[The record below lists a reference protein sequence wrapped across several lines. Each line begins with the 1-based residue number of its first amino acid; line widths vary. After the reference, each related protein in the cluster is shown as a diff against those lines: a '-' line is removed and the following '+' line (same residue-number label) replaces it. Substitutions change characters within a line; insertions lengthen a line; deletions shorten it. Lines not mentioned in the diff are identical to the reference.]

1 MISVPGNEWNIEHKY
16 VDGRRNTLLRLLVH
30 SCCMV
35 WYMVV
40 SLRFL
45 VLFFGT
51 FCSSWT
57 CHISLFD
64 KKKNFSYILY
74 DRDARRWFL
83 KGLLLLNENTVAVFV
98 FIMFIRSTSVFSPF
112 IFIIQRIVSKEK
124 SCLVQSLLL
133 FFSSIQKLAIK
144 TVTCNHVCLVMREN
158 TSRLE
163 FIYTSCGNKMMMMFL
178 MSNCSVFLTIK
189 HRKAFCIYFHFSS
202 LIFLREWWCGWQFCR
217 QWRWQVTVFCW

>member
-1 MISVPGNEWNIEHKY
+1 MNGIL
-16 VDGRRNTLLRLLVH
+16 NTSMLMEGGTH
-30 SCCMV
+30 CCVFSYTVVV
-35 WYMVV
+35 WYGIWWCRCVFWYFFSV
-40 SLRFL
+40 RF
-45 VLFFGT
+45 
-51 FCSSWT
+51 SRWT

-133 FFSSIQKLAIK
+133 FFFVDTK
-144 TVTCNHVCLVMREN
+144 TSNKNSNVQSCLPSYER
-158 TSRLE
+158 
-163 FIYTSCGNKMMMMFL
+163 
-178 MSNCSVFLTIK
+178 K
-189 HRKAFCIYFHFSS
+189 HI
-202 LIFLREWWCGWQFCR
+202 
-217 QWRWQVTVFCW
+217 